1 MLIHIIG
8 YLDKPCGE
16 APKGLEY
23 MSIRSFEKEQA
34 RAQYAAELNAP
45 SRLIDAWTYILPKQN
60 QGGLKLNSG
69 GKITDFSIGSGYH
82 TPATNMG
89 KIFLPPQ
96 YMAMCIPENYLNFDA
111 RIVDEA
117 SKFVAGF
124 TLAHE
129 IGHNNIHP
137 GQSAISWKHALEF
150 IDVDDSDKCM
160 WMNMISD
167 IMVNYNVMNG
177 TALSR
182 SLPEAEVEEYKDS
195 MIFGN
200 HLSMFIRSS
209 NDLYKDGELL
219 SKGRTYAG
227 KIIKDN
233 RFAADLPEDAPLWQL
248 HQGLGRGTQFFPSLA
263 HSVCEKQSKEYRQVR
278 LREQGG
284 RSMYPRLTTNKTYT
298 VDDIKTYDGKTRSDL
313 ITDQKNS
320 SRPAPYNYTPYYQ
333 PMLELKIAGKWYEVR
348 YFDDISPITGV
359 YLSSCWGHWNQSET
373 EASWDEKI
381 QGDNNRIQIVHLLL
395 NGWCGHYANQG
406 WGTQTKKPKFGYAA
420 GDAWI
425 DAYAPT
431 MAGIF
436 EFT

>member
-1 MLIHIIG
+1 MRIIH
-8 YLDKPCGE
+8 YLEKPYEG

-23 MSIRSFEKEQA
+23 MSIKSFFDAQSE
-34 RAQYAAELNAP
+34 AQYTAELNAP
-45 SRLIDAWTYILPKQN
+45 ASMIDAWSYIVEQQDPSGLSLN
-60 QGGLKLNSG
+60 NGGA
-69 GKITDFSIGSGYH
+69 ITTFSIGSGYH
-82 TPATNMG
+82 GPATNMG

-96 YMAMCIPENYLNFDA
+96 YMAMCIPENYHNFDA

-117 SKFVAGF
+117 IQFVAGF

-137 GQSAISWKHALEF
+137 GQSAVSWKVALQD
-150 IDVDDSDKCM
+150 IPVDDSDACM

-182 SLPEAEVEEYKDS
+182 KLSDEDVETYKSS

-200 HLSMFIRSS
+200 HLSMFMRSS

-219 SKGRTYAG
+219 TNLRTYAG
-227 KIIKDN
+227 KIISDN
-233 RFAADLPEDAPLWQL
+233 RISGDLPEDAPLWHL
-248 HQGLGRGTQFFPSLA
+248 HQGLGRGVQYFPSLA
-263 HSVCEKQSKEYRQVR
+263 HSVCLKQDKEYRQVR
-278 LREQGG
+278 LRDIGG
-284 RSMYPRLTTNKTYT
+284 SSYYPKLSTSKTYT
-298 VDDIKTYDGKTRSDL
+298 VEDIKTYDGKTKSDL
-313 ITDQKNS
+313 LKEQKDS
-320 SRPAPYNYTPYYQ
+320 SKPEPFNYTPYYQ
-333 PMLELKIAGKWYEVR
+333 PMLEIKIAGNWYEVR
-348 YFDDISPITGV
+348 YFDDISPLTGV
-359 YLSSCWGHWNQSET
+359 YISSCWGHWNQSET

-381 QGDNNRIQIVHLLL
+381 RGDNNRIQIVHLLL
-395 NGWCGHYANQG
+395 NGWCGHYANHG
-406 WGTQTKKPKFGYAA
+406 WGTQTNKPKFGYAA